1 MRYAKEKK
9 KEVQLLIKIHDEGAP
24 DTRGEPEIIYYPFAD
39 QETHPRKR
47 LRGLSEKI
55 PPVCE
60 TEPRDQKKHT

>member
-1 MRYAKEKK
+1 MRYAKERK

-55 PPVCE
+55 RRTVCE
-60 TEPRDQKKHT
+60 TGALG